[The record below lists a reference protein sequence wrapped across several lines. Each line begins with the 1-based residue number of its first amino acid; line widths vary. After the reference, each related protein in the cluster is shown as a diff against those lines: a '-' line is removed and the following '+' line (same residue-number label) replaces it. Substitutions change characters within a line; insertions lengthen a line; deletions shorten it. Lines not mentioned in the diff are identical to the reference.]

1 MSDEDAILIVLIDLL
16 DLTTERYGYEMLH
29 HAQARR
35 CVQILIEDRVN
46 GRVLFKVEASQAARV
61 HGLLILLLV

>member
-16 DLTTERYGYEMLH
+16 DLPAERYGYEMLY

-35 CVQILIEDRVN
+35 CVQILVEDRVN
-46 GRVLFKVEASQAARV
+46 GRVLFKVETCQATRV
-61 HGLLILLLV
+61 HGLLVLLLV